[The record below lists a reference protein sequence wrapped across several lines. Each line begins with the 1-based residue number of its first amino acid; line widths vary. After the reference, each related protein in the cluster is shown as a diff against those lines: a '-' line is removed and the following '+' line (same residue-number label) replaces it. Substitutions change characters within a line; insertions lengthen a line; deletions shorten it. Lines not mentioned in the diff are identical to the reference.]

1 VAGSSRP
8 RGFDAIRDE
17 RAQALERVRY
27 RLTGGAQG
35 TAPAGHLA
43 AERRSIIGAAAA
55 RIMRKAS
62 GPASAGQIPKGTG
75 SPLPADVKAKM
86 EPKLGADL
94 SAVRLHTGSE
104 SAAAA
109 TNFGA
114 RAFTVG
120 NDIHF
125 NAGQFAPG
133 SKEGDKL
140 LAHELTHV
148 VQGQNSGIQRKP
160 DESDDAPAEHKGDGE
175 GEISDPDEPAEKE
188 ADAVAEKVSKADDE
202 NPGETTDEAEERHET
217 KSKDTK
223 EKAPTI
229 GAKLEGPRIFRAVP
243 PTGAPA
249 APAAPGFDEKAVRA
263 KLAALGSADPDRCVR
278 NLTASSSG
286 PAIARFLLSG
296 RFDRCRGF
304 SRIISDLQNPGKT
317 TTSLAPLEEACRLQD
332 RGWRVEF
339 EINEEGVYDVDVAAV
354 TGDGTVAR
362 ALAVKRAENLGTLA
376 NNLSKAAGQLVAY
389 QAAQRWAVV
398 HVAQGTMEELHNRY
412 WGGVQH
418 FRSRYSGVIRGKI
431 VMPGGREIVI

>member
-17 RAQALERVRY
+17 RAQALESVRY

-133 SKEGDKL
+133 TKEGDKL

-148 VQGQNSGIQRKP
+148 VQGQSSGIQRKP
-160 DESDDAPAEHKGDGE
+160 DESNDASTAQEE
-175 GEISDPDEPAEKE
+175 GVKDAVSDPDEPAEKE
-188 ADAVAEKVSKADDE
+188 ADAVSEKVSEDLHDSTGSRSSK
-202 NPGETTDEAEERHET
+202 PRSGEVGASASASAHKSDKTTIA
-217 KSKDTK
+217 
-223 EKAPTI
+223 
-229 GAKLEGPRIFRAVP
+229 AKLEGTARKLFRSAQP
-243 PTGAPA
+243 GGGAA
-249 APAAPGFDEKAVRA
+249 SGGVWLTTVRGDQVIVDANIAISLDRKA
-263 KLAALGSADPDRCVR
+263 KGLALNDAHKR
-278 NLTASSSG
+278 NVAMAEQQGILLTPQVVAELTRGGGGQQSSKPSRG
-286 PAIARFLLSG
+286 RSSQRRKKQRF
-296 RFDRCRGF
+296 
-304 SRIISDLQNPGKT
+304 
-317 TTSLAPLEEACRLQD
+317 
-332 RGWRVEF
+332 
-339 EINEEGVYDVDVAAV
+339 
-354 TGDGTVAR
+354 
-362 ALAVKRAENLGTLA
+362 
-376 NNLSKAAGQLVAY
+376 GQLSP
-389 QAAQRWAVV
+389 
-398 HVAQGTMEELHNRY
+398 
-412 WGGVQH
+412 
-418 FRSRYSGVIRGKI
+418 RSV
-431 VMPGGREIVI
+431 